1 MYRTYLPRTPQVG
14 ISNFR
19 LCSHHLYTV
28 MPRSSRPPSLLSRR
42 AAACAAAALCLPSS
56 PPGLAWLPSIAP
68 PLSPR
73 LDAATLT
80 PLAALGVASDPGEL
94 RYPSWLKGTWR
105 VRNSIS
111 GFSMPLGKVFVDD
124 FLRASAIED
133 VDAAVPLTYT
143 LSFVDAPPPPSE
155 PALSVAQDR
164 RFNAVEE
171 TAAFCSTDGLVVT
184 SGRYDVTATHP
195 HGLILLEVGDAD
207 PRKGGAGAV
216 GSRKDSATRGATAQ
230 IEIDIVWAAWDAAAS
245 KGAFVTSE
253 LAVQRTTL
261 PADEYFDQ
269 PAVDTS
275 YLEIITRFE
284 RPTTSPVLTQPG
296 SSRSTSTAT
305 TTTVRARNRLVQY
318 LTLPGVPSGVESRER
333 AAKLARLA
341 DGRAV
346 SFFDYDWVME
356 KVTDDQGLGSGFPV

>member
-1 MYRTYLPRTPQVG
+1 
-14 ISNFR
+14 
-19 LCSHHLYTV
+19 
-28 MPRSSRPPSLLSRR
+28 MPPSRPPSLLSRR
-42 AAACAAAALCLPSS
+42 AAAYAAAAICMPCS

-80 PLAALGVASDPGEL
+80 PLSALGVASDPGEL
-94 RYPSWLKGTWR
+94 RYPAWLKGTWR

-124 FLRASAIED
+124 FLRATAIED
-133 VDAAVPLTYT
+133 VDAALPLTYT

-155 PALSVAQDR
+155 PALRVAQDR

-207 PRKGGAGAV
+207 PRKGGG
-216 GSRKDSATRGATAQ
+216 GSRKDSAARGATAQ
-230 IEIDIVWAAWDAAAS
+230 IEIDILWATWDAAAS

-269 PAVDTS
+269 PAVETT

-284 RPTTSPVLTQPG
+284 RPNTSAAP
-296 SSRSTSTAT
+296 
-305 TTTVRARNRLVQY
+305 
-318 LTLPGVPSGVESRER
+318 TLRPSCRRPE
-333 AAKLARLA
+333 
-341 DGRAV
+341 
-346 SFFDYDWVME
+346 
-356 KVTDDQGLGSGFPV
+356 GSGPVG